1 MAEQS
6 FERFHL
12 GFPVSD
18 IEKTREFY
26 RDILG
31 CKITKSS
38 ERTININF
46 WGHQIV
52 GHLIPEFAGKHGT
65 NEIDGNPV
73 PVHHFGAILDWEEWE
88 ALADRIRESEY
99 DFVFEP
105 YVRDKGKPEEE
116 GKMFFKDPSGNTM
129 EFKTFKNEEQIF
141 EG

>member
-12 GFPVSD
+12 GFPISD
-18 IEKTREFY
+18 IEETRKFY
-26 RDILG
+26 GEILG
-31 CKITKSS
+31 CDIVRSS

-46 WGHQIV
+46 WGHQLV

-73 PVHHFGAILDWEEWE
+73 PVHHFGVILEWDEWE
-88 ALADRIRESEY
+88 ALAERIRASEH

-105 YVRDKGKPEEE
+105 YVRDKGLPEEE
-116 GKMFFKDPSGNTM
+116 GKMFFRDPSGNTM
-129 EFKTFKNEEQIF
+129 EFKTFKNEDQIF
-141 EG
+141 AG